1 VIVTIRIPDELY
13 ATYAERNPKKPQEEL
28 ELALA
33 EFAPYFPGKKRIVLE
48 GQNLKDLSAALEQ
61 PVSTPEEL
69 LARVKKFKALA
80 VPKLGLSIDLSEGQ
94 LLALK
99 SQADFWNRD
108 GKASAEELIDFCR
121 KQLEAGIS
129 KVVGP

>member
-13 ATYAERNPKKPQEEL
+13 ALYAERNAKKPQEEL

-48 GQNLKDLSAALEQ
+48 GADLKELASELEH
-61 PVSTPEEL
+61 PVSSPAEL
-69 LARVKKFKALA
+69 LARVKKFKQLS
-80 VPKLGLSIDLSEGQ
+80 VPKLGITIELNEGQ

-99 SQADFWNRD
+99 SQADFWNRE
-108 GKASAEELIDFCR
+108 GKASPEELVKFC
-121 KQLEAGIS
+121 KQQIQAGIS
-129 KVVGP
+129 KVLGG

>member
-33 EFAPYFPGKKRIVLE
+33 EFAPFFPGKKRIVLE
-48 GQNLKDLSAALEQ
+48 GEALKDLSAALEH

-69 LARVKKFKALA
+69 IARVKKFKQVA
-80 VPKLGLSIDLSEGQ
+80 VPKLGLILDLSEGQ

-99 SQADFWNRD
+99 SQADFWNRG
-108 GKASAEELIDFCR
+108 GKASPEELVQFC
-121 KQLEAGIS
+121 KQQLLAGIA